1 MPPVSRIWH
10 SLQARR
16 IKLEAKVATVSQI
29 NGYVKKILDHNIVLN
44 NVWVKGEISNFK
56 HHYSGHLYITLKD
69 DGGVLKAVMFRSSA
83 QSMTFEPSDGMKVL
97 ARGRISVYE
106 AGGSYQ
112 LYIEEMIPDGV
123 GELYIAYEQ
132 LKKQL
137 EEEGLF
143 ATEHKRSI
151 PRFPKTVG
159 VVTASTGA
167 AVRDIINVITRRCPM
182 TEIVLYPAQVQGKGA
197 AQSIVGAIEYFNAVK
212 GADVLIVG
220 RGGGSIEDLW
230 AFNEEITAR
239 AVYNSQIP
247 VISAVGHETDFTIT
261 DFAADLRA
269 PTPSAA
275 AEIAV
280 PSSIELRNSIR
291 TSQNRISLNI
301 AKRIENG
308 RLHLKRFKMRTPKDR
323 IEDYSLRLD
332 ALVRSMENSV
342 RMKTMSMRNKLG
354 EGAAKLDALSPLQTL
369 SRGYSIPTKE
379 NGSVI
384 RSVKDMKDGDEFTL
398 RLKDG
403 SRDCIVKGE

>member
-1 MPPVSRIWH
+1 M
-10 SLQARR
+10 
-16 IKLEAKVATVSQI
+16 EAKIATVSQI

-44 NVWVKGEISNFK
+44 NIWIKGEISNFK

-69 DGGVLKAVMFRSSA
+69 EGGVLKAVMFRSNA
-83 QSMTFEPSDGMKVL
+83 QSLAFEPSDGMKVL

-143 ATEHKRSI
+143 DERHKKPI
-151 PRFPKTVG
+151 PRFPKRVG

-167 AVRDIINVITRRCPM
+167 AVRDIINVITRRYPM
-182 TEIVLYPAQVQGKGA
+182 AEIVIYPAQVQGTGA
-197 AQSIVGAIEYFNAVK
+197 AESVVRAIEYFNAT
-212 GADVLIVG
+212 GEADTLIVG

-239 AVYNSQIP
+239 AIFASKIP
-247 VISAVGHETDFTIT
+247 IISAVGHETDFTIA
-261 DFAADLRA
+261 DFVADLRA

-280 PSSIELRNSIR
+280 PSVIELRNRIDVCK
-291 TSQNRISLNI
+291 NRISRNI
-301 AKRIENG
+301 AGRIESS
-308 RLHLKRFKMRTPKDR
+308 RLLLRRFKMRTPKDK
-323 IEDYSLRLD
+323 IDDYNLKVDSL
-332 ALVRSMENSV
+332 VKSMDNSLKI
-342 RMKTMSMRNKLG
+342 KTMMFKRLLS
-354 EGAAKLDALSPLQTL
+354 EQAAKLDALSPLQTL
-369 SRGYSIPTKE
+369 ARGYSIPTAE
-379 NGSVI
+379 DGTVI
-384 RSVKDMKDGDEFTL
+384 RSAKDMKKGMGFTL

-403 SRDCIVKGE
+403 SAECEVK